1 MPTKREQRKLERS
14 KARKAKSNRKI
25 SVKNP
30 VDSKGPKLRPRNFQ
44 EVLYNWTPATLN
56 PKVKTEDF
64 EIFETKEHLI
74 NVAPHAKGSINGA
87 LEIIG
92 FTKDPNAPYAV
103 RCGCGRVLKMN
114 VDEFI
119 NNSSCG
125 CFPKA
130 VRTAYLIRMRIEVVR
145 SWMNN
150 IQSWLQDLDVIE
162 EYMLDFIEKA
172 RNINEQRSAYVR
184 RAVKEGEVHLTH
196 GNLEAMPQE
205 LLDFFMVVAMSPGYK
220 DFLDRMT
227 ELNKAYNLWEAIPLK
242 DINQLEG
249 WGNSMPEFDMYT
261 FINFMNF
268 LEK

>member
-1 MPTKREQRKLERS
+1 
-14 KARKAKSNRKI
+14 
-25 SVKNP
+25 
-30 VDSKGPKLRPRNFQ
+30 
-44 EVLYNWTPATLN
+44 
-56 PKVKTEDF
+56 
-64 EIFETKEHLI
+64 
-74 NVAPHAKGSINGA
+74 
-87 LEIIG
+87 
-92 FTKDPNAPYAV
+92 
-103 RCGCGRVLKMN
+103 MN

-172 RNINEQRSAYVR
+172 RNINERRSAYVR

-205 LLDFFMVVAMSPGYK
+205 LLDFFITHRIIVQIAIDKAIVRRHIDK
-220 DFLDRMT
+220 TMT
-227 ELNKAYNLWEAIPLK
+227 
-242 DINQLEG
+242 
-249 WGNSMPEFDMYT
+249 
-261 FINFMNF
+261 
-268 LEK
+268 